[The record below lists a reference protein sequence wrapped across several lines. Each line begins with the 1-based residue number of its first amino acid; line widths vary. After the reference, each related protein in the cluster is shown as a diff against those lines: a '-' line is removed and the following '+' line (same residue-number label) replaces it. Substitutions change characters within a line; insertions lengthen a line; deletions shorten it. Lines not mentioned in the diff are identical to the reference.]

1 MTDSLATAAAE
12 QRRDQD
18 LSIQFTRTFHAS
30 STRLPPRLGCKFT
43 LTTRKIIHTV
53 NMPHSIPPE
62 STPADES
69 SSREMSQADDIK
81 PEPESEP
88 EPEPETQ
95 DATMD
100 DAPSPPA
107 PAEKSKAI
115 LEELFDD
122 DSDGE
127 FASSAP
133 VKSEEDASQPAP
145 V

>member
-1 MTDSLATAAAE
+1 
-12 QRRDQD
+12 
-18 LSIQFTRTFHAS
+18 
-30 STRLPPRLGCKFT
+30 
-43 LTTRKIIHTV
+43 
-53 NMPHSIPPE
+53 MPHSIPPE
-62 STPADES
+62 LTPADES
-69 SSREMSQADDIK
+69 LSREMSQADDIK
-81 PEPESEP
+81 PEPETDRET
-88 EPEPETQ
+88 ETQ

-107 PAEKSKAI
+107 PAEKSKAN

-133 VKSEEDASQPAP
+133 VKSDEDASQPAP

>member
-1 MTDSLATAAAE
+1 
-12 QRRDQD
+12 
-18 LSIQFTRTFHAS
+18 
-30 STRLPPRLGCKFT
+30 
-43 LTTRKIIHTV
+43 
-53 NMPHSIPPE
+53 MPHSIPPE

-81 PEPESEP
+81 PEPEP
-88 EPEPETQ
+88 ETETETQ

-107 PAEKSKAI
+107 PAEKSKAN